1 MKYTLLLFFIGIILL
16 VIPENISKPSMNGT
30 DPGCSGGGCHTFQD
44 AMVSVAVN
52 DLAVQITVSGT
63 SGKVAGE
70 LVDQNGTVVAVNN
83 GTNTNPFTLTAP
95 GPGNYTINA
104 GHASPLQW
112 DSASVNITVTEVDD
126 NSSNPTEFKLY
137 DNYPNPFNP
146 STIIRY
152 SIPEASFT
160 SVKIY
165 NALGKE
171 VSSLVN
177 EPKSAGTY
185 EVEFNAH
192 NLSSG
197 IYYYTLQAGSLI
209 QTKKMI
215 LIK

>member
-30 DPGCSGGGCHTFQD
+30 NPGCSGGGCHTFQD
-44 AMVSVAVN
+44 AMVSVAVT

-70 LVDQNGTVVAVNN
+70 LVDENGTVVAVNN

-95 GPGNYTINA
+95 GPGIYTINA
-104 GHASPLQW
+104 GHASPLRW

-126 NSSNPTEFKLY
+126 NFSNPTEFKLY

-160 SVKIY
+160 SIKLH

-177 EPKSAGTY
+177 ETKSAGTY